1 MRSPLWT
8 AAMLGMTCLMAG
20 CGGGSGASDAPQN
33 TLNAASCDSTTLW
46 AVPASQSGLAITD
59 NNTSGISVTW
69 DNQTCTLQTVSSV
82 SLDIC
87 LTHPAPDDLLWKIT
101 PPSSGASLPITVP
114 ANWNSTGT
122 DCDLGN
128 SVFGKLQRI
137 NLLPTVQPTVAIRGL
152 WTLNVSDQRR
162 GDTGNLVQWRLLVQG
177 LN

>member
-1 MRSPLWT
+1 MRLPFWT

-20 CGGGSGASDAPQN
+20 CGGGGGASDTPPN
-33 TLNAASCDSTTLW
+33 TLTATSCDSTTLW
-46 AVPASQSGLAITD
+46 AAPSQSGLVISD

-87 LTHPAPDDLLWKIT
+87 LTHTAPDDLLWKIT
-101 PPSSGASLPITVP
+101 PPSSVASLPITVP
-114 ANWNSTGT
+114 DNWNDTET

-128 SVFGKLQRI
+128 SVRGKFRQI
-137 NLLPTVQPTVAIRGL
+137 NLLQAVQPTVTTKGL
-152 WTLNVSDQRR
+152 WTLNVSDQRD
-162 GDTGNLVQWRLLVQG
+162 GDEGYLVQWRLLIQG